1 MKLVTDRE
9 DIQTLRRCGL
19 IVADMLERLSVEVAV
34 GVTTGELDR
43 MAGEMLREHGAQSA
57 PRLVYNFPGNICVS
71 LNDEAVHGVPG
82 ERAIQPGDLVKLDV
96 TVELNGWI
104 TDAAR
109 TVMVEPVDPRADQLT
124 RCSETAL
131 VRSLA
136 LARDGRSVWEIGL
149 AVETIVKKAGFRVLR
164 QLCGHGVGRS
174 IHEAPV
180 IPNFYDRRY
189 REKLQAG
196 MVITIEPI
204 LALSTEDIITAED
217 GWTLKTRD
225 GSLSSHFEHSL
236 LITEREPVILTLKA

>member
-1 MKLVTDRE
+1 MKLVTEKE
-9 DIQTLRRCGL
+9 DVQTLRRCGL
-19 IVADMLERLSVEVAV
+19 IVADMLERLSKEVAV
-34 GVTTGELDR
+34 GVTTGALDE
-43 MAGEMLREHGAQSA
+43 MAGEMLKEHGANSA
-57 PRLVYNFPGNICVS
+57 PRKVYNFPGNICVS

-82 ERAIQPGDLVKLDV
+82 PRAIQPGDMVKLDV
-96 TVELNGWI
+96 TVELDGWI

-109 TVMVEPVDPRADQLT
+109 TVMVEPLDTQADLLA

-131 VRSLA
+131 IRSLA
-136 LARDGRSVWEIGL
+136 LAREGRCVWEIGL

-174 IHEAPV
+174 IHEPPV

-189 REKLQAG
+189 RDKLKAG

-204 LALSTEDIITAED
+204 LALTTEDIITADD

-236 LITEREPVILTLKA
+236 LITEREPIILTLKL